1 VRIIFFVDRHV
12 ILFYISG
19 MQILKE
25 LKPLDIAIDP
35 QSPIPVYEQVK
46 QEIKLSII
54 SGDLEKDDRLVPIRE
69 LATRLKINP
78 NTIVKVYYQLDVEG
92 FVYSLP
98 GSGYFVRGDV
108 QTRDKE
114 KKDLFK
120 NVTEEYFSKA
130 LKLGYS
136 VDDMIRQ
143 LQEKK
148 KGEGRNW

>member
-1 VRIIFFVDRHV
+1 
-12 ILFYISG
+12 LFYISS

-25 LKPLDIAIDP
+25 LKPLDIKIDP

-46 QEIKLSII
+46 QGIKLSII
-54 SGDLEKDDRLVPIRE
+54 SGYLGKDDRLVPIRE
-69 LATRLKINP
+69 LATKLKINP

-108 QTRDKE
+108 QTREKE
-114 KKDLFK
+114 KRDLFL
-120 NVTEEYFSKA
+120 NITEEYISKA

-136 VDDMIRQ
+136 LEDMILQ
-143 LQEKK
+143 LQEKM
-148 KGEGRNW
+148 KGEGGHW